1 MNQEPKI
8 VQNRRRN
15 LKRVIEERF
24 DGSQVNLVEATNIN
38 QGELS
43 ALLRSK
49 PFGEKKARKLEE
61 SIGLPIGYLDKDE
74 NQETITPEEKLKN
87 DLRKAA
93 FTPIQIY
100 PIRVVNWSD
109 IEKYLGGDVSVA
121 TRTIH
126 STLNEEGAFA
136 ITLEDSDDSMEPE
149 FKAGSVLIV
158 NPNKQAKSGSFILA
172 RAKTGAPLTV
182 KQLMIDAE
190 QQYLKP
196 VNPRYPVT
204 QALDLVVEAV
214 VRQLVVVKD
223 YTD

>member
-24 DGSQVNLVEATNIN
+24 DGSQVKLVELTNIN

-61 SIGLPIGYLDKDE
+61 SIGLPVGYLDKDE
-74 NQETITPEEKLKN
+74 DLKTPTPEEQLKN
-87 DLRKAA
+87 DLHKAGY
-93 FTPIQIY
+93 TPIQLYTIG
-100 PIRVVNWSD
+100 VVHWGD
-109 IEKYLGGDVSVA
+109 IDKFLKGDVSVVYK
-121 TRTIH
+121 TIQ

-136 ITLEDSDDSMEPE
+136 ITLEESDNTMEPE
-149 FKAGSVLIV
+149 FSGGSILVV
-158 NPNKQAKSGSFILA
+158 NPNKQAKSGSFVLA
-172 RAKTGAPLTV
+172 RAQANGALTV
-182 KQLMIDAE
+182 KQLMIDAD
-190 QQYLKP
+190 QHYLKP
-196 VNPRYPVT
+196 ANPRYPVI
-204 QALDLVVEAV
+204 QATNLVVEAV
-214 VRQLVVVKD
+214 VRQLVVIKE